1 MGQIGSP
8 DFLSHLNFDLPA
20 NITVEE
26 RKMSHSIKFASLFAP
41 LIAVP
46 GTNCAPVTASTP
58 CKTGTGETGFQ
69 RYRRVSCALFVSLVL
84 LTISPSR
91 AVAQRYSVTDLG
103 TFGGTVS
110 LGTAVNSSGQ
120 VSGEANLLGDTAGHP
135 FLWKKGT
142 MTDLGTFGGPSGE
155 ASYLNS
161 RGHLVG
167 AVDTTDPDPYQADF
181 CGNGTG
187 RICHG
192 AIWMNRK
199 MIDVGT
205 LGGNN
210 SFATGINSLDQVV
223 GHAELSSVDPNTDLL
238 EGHAFLLDRGQKIDL
253 GTLGGRN
260 SVAINL
266 NSRGQ
271 VIGFA
276 EAALDK
282 DPQLGFVPFRAA
294 LWDGGVIRDLGTLGG
309 KRSLAFV
316 INRNGQ
322 VAGSSTLAGDV
333 EFHAFLWKD
342 GDMQDLGTL
351 PGDTGSFG
359 NGLNNEGRLVGE
371 SDDATG
377 ACRAFVWE
385 DGLMS
390 DLNTLIPAD
399 SGWQLC
405 VALDINDGGQI
416 TGGGFAPNG
425 EFHGFLLTP
434 CDGDH
439 ASAAGCQSD
448 GDTTSISRAQ
458 TTERPKA
465 VVPENVRK
473 LLQRRFGFGRFGG
486 GSKPSR

>member
-1 MGQIGSP
+1 MGPIRGP
-8 DFLSHLNFDLPA
+8 EFLTHLNFELPG
-20 NITVEE
+20 NITLEE
-26 RKMSHSIKFASLFAP
+26 TKMSHSIKFASLFAP

-46 GTNCAPVTASTP
+46 GTIGAPLTASTP
-58 CKTGTGETGFQ
+58 CKTGTGEMFQ
-69 RYRRVSCALFVSLVL
+69 RCRRASCTPFVLLVL
-84 LTISPSR
+84 LATSPSR
-91 AVAQRYSVTDLG
+91 AAAQRYSVTDLG

-110 LGTAVNSSGQ
+110 LGTAVNSRGQ
-120 VSGEANLLGDTAGHP
+120 VSGEANLPGDTAGHP
-135 FLWKKGT
+135 FLWNKGT

-155 ASYLNS
+155 ASYLNI
-161 RGHLVG
+161 RADLVG

-192 AIWMNRK
+192 AIWMNGK

-223 GHAELSSVDPNTDLL
+223 GHAELSSIDPNTGLL
-238 EGHAFLLDRGQKIDL
+238 EGHAFFLDRGQKIDL

-266 NSRGQ
+266 NSHGQ

-282 DPQLGFVPFRAA
+282 DPDLGRVPFRPA
-294 LWDGGVIRDLGTLGG
+294 LWEGGVAKDLGTLGG
-309 KRSLAFV
+309 KLGLAFI
-316 INRNGQ
+316 INKEGQ
-322 VAGSSTLAGDV
+322 VAGTSTLVGDV

-342 GDMQDLGTL
+342 GHMQDLGAL
-351 PGDTGSFG
+351 PGDIDSNG
-359 NGLNNEGRLVGE
+359 NGLNSEGQLVGE

-405 VALDINDGGQI
+405 VALDISDGGQI

-434 CDGDH
+434 CEGNH
-439 ASAAGCQSD
+439 AGAEVCQSD
-448 GDTTSISRAQ
+448 DETKSISRAQ

-465 VVPENVRK
+465 AVPENVRK
-473 LLQRRFGFGRFGG
+473 LLQRRFGFGRFGA